1 MRINQGFTAHGR
13 GWVRAVFSRRMRGY
27 ALPLGLVRV
36 HLRTVNSAAFA
47 RRLREA
53 LAGYLVTEPGPVD
66 MVPKVWRES
75 DGRVMLISDNCRTGA
90 DSISGMRKG
99 FEDLRYGA
107 ALDASDWVAS
117 GCCREYLTASGEVCA
132 VMGFVGRE

>member
-53 LAGYLVTEPGPVD
+53 FAGYLVSDSECGAFSHRREQYQPVL
-66 MVPKVWRES
+66 V
-75 DGRVMLISDNCRTGA
+75 GTFCTGFQY
-90 DSISGMRKG
+90 DPRGG
-99 FEDLRYGA
+99 H
-107 ALDASDWVAS
+107 LDAPDFVAAGS
-117 GCCREYLTASGEVCA
+117 MYKNGGRWLPIMSFVIRGAS
-132 VMGFVGRE
+132 